1 MEGTPNKENETRGQ
15 SLMIQTFR
23 HSIGEEA
30 QAKTTEEELQED
42 RKRTRLEYS
51 GYYKTKSNTQKN

>member
-1 MEGTPNKENETRGQ
+1 
-15 SLMIQTFR
+15 MIQTFR
-23 HSIGEEA
+23 HNIGEEA

-42 RKRTRLEYS
+42 RERTGLEYS